1 MLEGTIK
8 YREYHSP
15 PPVSKFSS
23 QSHVCTS
30 LTQEY
35 MRKTRA
41 HQSSASEVGTII
53 AKESHANKCK

>member
-41 HQSSASEVGTII
+41 HQSSASEVGTDI
-53 AKESHANKCK
+53 AEESHANKCK